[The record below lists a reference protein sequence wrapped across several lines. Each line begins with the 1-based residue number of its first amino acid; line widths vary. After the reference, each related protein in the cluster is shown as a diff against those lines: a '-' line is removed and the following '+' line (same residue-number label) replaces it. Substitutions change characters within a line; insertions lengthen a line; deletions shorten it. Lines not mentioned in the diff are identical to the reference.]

1 MSFITDSCRSKHG
14 RRRPFIMTGCVP
26 YGVFLF
32 LLCSPPS
39 GLSSWNTSNWFG
51 CFYILY
57 YIMNTY
63 SNIPYDALGPELT
76 DNYEDRSRLFFI
88 SGLFDGFGTI
98 LTVTTPVGLQLMLGT
113 LNIFFNNKEIKNENE
128 KRASVQLECNSF
140 FLFFYF
146 LFLLCAT
153 WFLIRASFH

>member
-1 MSFITDSCRSKHG
+1 
-14 RRRPFIMTGCVP
+14 
-26 YGVFLF
+26 
-32 LLCSPPS
+32 
-39 GLSSWNTSNWFG
+39 
-51 CFYILY
+51 
-57 YIMNTY
+57 MNTY

-128 KRASVQLECNSF
+128 KRASVQLECSIF
-140 FLFFYF
+140 YFIFLFFIPS
-146 LFLLCAT
+146 LCNLV
-153 WFLIRASFH
+153 FN